1 MGTRSPE
8 FGWYVPD
15 RQELIAADLTLHRLS
30 RAALLSSG
38 GTWTPEQAVDADK
51 LAGFLRQ
58 WGPWAKATAQDVAE
72 QRERMH
78 ELVAVELL
86 DRLAEVRANLDRYT
100 RKRHEWDRQDDPL
113 GLLGGSF
120 TAQLDKCDPV
130 PAAIA
135 APAASPRPERRKVD
149 AASRRTTKN
158 RPRPQALVRT
168 WKERE
173 RLRESA
179 RSLGLAPGPQQLLAE
194 LIDKADARGT
204 CWPSTRTLGDR
215 LGVDVRSVRRY
226 RSELEAEGLVTVDNY
241 KKRNGRQGASTYRLH
256 LALLTAAAPDHVTR
270 ADRPDHVIRA
280 DRPDAETAQL
290 VAVAAETLE
299 SALRPN
305 VIRADKMSGPEQK
318 DIEKKSAAAT
328 LGVSASP
335 LQAQLDLATAA
346 FAAQLARREQLH
358 EKEATATQLQAVD
371 KSPAVAEIPGAHTPQ
386 LVEQLVGAGA
396 ILAAQAL
403 RENRAG
409 VERCVLIAE
418 KNSTGNP
425 AGYLL
430 IMLRQGQHRW
440 IVEEQERSEWSAAR
454 SQRHLVAV

>member
-1 MGTRSPE
+1 MGTRSPA

-15 RQELIAADLTLHRLS
+15 RQEIVAAELTLHRLS

-86 DRLAEVRANLDRYT
+86 DRLAEVRANLAHYQH
-100 RKRHEWDRQDDPL
+100 KRQEGERQDDPL

-135 APAASPRPERRKVD
+135 APAASPPPSRRKVD
-149 AASRRTTKN
+149 AASRRTTTN
-158 RPRPQALVRT
+158 RPRPPERKRRLTELARLLEASRCLVLKR
-168 WKERE
+168 
-173 RLRESA
+173 
-179 RSLGLAPGPQQLLAE
+179 GPQQLWAE
-194 LIDKADARGT
+194 MIQRADADGK
-204 CWPSTRTLGDR
+204 CWASTRTLAAS
-215 LGVDVRSVRRY
+215 LGVNVRSVRRY
-226 RSELEAEGLVTVDNY
+226 RSELEAVGLVTVDNF
-241 KKRNGRQGASTYRLH
+241 KRRNGRQGACTYRLH
-256 LALLTAAAPDHVTR
+256 LALLTAAVPDHVTR
-270 ADRPDHVIRA
+270 ADRPDHVTRA

-290 VAVAAETLE
+290 VEVAAETLE

-318 DIEKKSAAAT
+318 DIEKKSTAAT

-346 FAAQLARREQLH
+346 FAAQLARREELH

-409 VERCVLIAE
+409 VERCALIAE

-430 IMLRQGQHRW
+430 TMLRQGQHRW
-440 IVEEQERSEWSAAR
+440 IVEEQERSEWSAAT